1 MITDRDFENF
11 KSLAQ
16 IYYPSKEDVDDALRS
31 IDNVRKATEYLEDL
45 SSSVKSDVVASS
57 KNRRKIR
64 NKLMGVLLLT
74 MCNFIVI
81 VLQPPFYVSLAM
93 NAVLLIFLLNLWSD
107 LN

>member
-1 MITDRDFENF
+1 
-11 KSLAQ
+11 
-16 IYYPSKEDVDDALRS
+16 
-31 IDNVRKATEYLEDL
+31 
-45 SSSVKSDVVASS
+45 
-57 KNRRKIR
+57 
-64 NKLMGVLLLT
+64 